1 MDKFYNSPAL
11 APRLKSLKT
20 DCVGTLRLS
29 RKEFP
34 HTKSSRQAKERRNG
48 SSTFRPG
55 VRSEVE
61 RHIYQHLIITT
72 HYYIVFY
79 LLIIHNFS

>member
-1 MDKFYNSPAL
+1 MDEFYNSPAL

-29 RKEFP
+29 RKDVP

-55 VRSEVE
+55 VHSEVE
-61 RHIYQHLIITT
+61 RQKRRDNDFNLPWTG
-72 HYYIVFY
+72 
-79 LLIIHNFS
+79 NKNKANEM